1 MTRSALNQSS
11 VILDFQT
18 CRSKHSRFIN
28 EEDASV
34 NMAIGCAHNVMVNA
48 EADDDI
54 KGRIYEELLTIA
66 KEHQDGDY
74 VGYDRSIHVVS
85 AIA

>member
-1 MTRSALNQSS
+1 MSP
-11 VILDFQT
+11 
-18 CRSKHSRFIN
+18 
-28 EEDASV
+28 EEDASI
-34 NMAIGCAHNVMVNA
+34 NMEIGCAQRIMVDA
-48 EADDDI
+48 EADDDTR
-54 KGRIYEELLTIA
+54 GRINDEVLTIS

>member
-1 MTRSALNQSS
+1 MSP
-11 VILDFQT
+11 
-18 CRSKHSRFIN
+18 

-34 NMAIGCAHNVMVNA
+34 NMEIGGAQRIMVDA
-48 EADDDI
+48 EADEVTR
-54 KGRIYEELLTIA
+54 GRIYEDLLTIS

>member
-1 MTRSALNQSS
+1 
-11 VILDFQT
+11 
-18 CRSKHSRFIN
+18 
-28 EEDASV
+28 
-34 NMAIGCAHNVMVNA
+34 MAIGCAHNVMVNA

-54 KGRIYEELLTIA
+54 KRRIYEELLTIA
-66 KEHQDGDY
+66 REHQDGDY